1 MIGLKNRCRLF
12 TTVLFL
18 ITVAAIGGVQFGF
31 SQGYL
36 PWPDFANVTPIVVD
50 PRGDEAPNFDIIS
63 CRVTFNENYLYF
75 ELKVLGTPV
84 PESIYIYLDT
94 DSNSGTGD
102 KSSFLGEHSMGA
114 EYYVHSI
121 DAATM
126 YLYRFTGSAWERS
139 KPVDFRMG
147 ENSMDIGLARVD
159 IGSPANINVL
169 FMTKSGTDYAPDK
182 GFIAL
187 QLSSAVVETNWFV
200 AYGIYTIAAVM
211 AVVAIALVVYWRY
224 RGTGTFQI

>member
-18 ITVAAIGGVQFGF
+18 ITVAAIGGVQFGR

-63 CRVTFNENYLYF
+63 CRETFNENYLYF

-94 DSNSGTGD
+94 DSNSGTGN
-102 KSSFLGEHSMGA
+102 KSSFLGEHSIGA
-114 EYYVHSI
+114 EYYLHSI

-139 KPVDFRMG
+139 KPVDFRRS

-169 FMTKSGTDYAPDK
+169 FMTKSGTDYAPDQ
-182 GFIAL
+182 GFIAIH
-187 QLSSAVVETNWFV
+187 LSSAVVETNWFA
-200 AYGIYTIAAVM
+200 AYGIYIGA
-211 AVVAIALVVYWRY
+211 AVVAASAIAIVIYWKSK
-224 RGTGTFQI
+224 GSALFTI